1 MTALLEKAIAELK
14 SMPKEKQDFMAAFIL
29 ERMEEDWDEQMKE
42 DFAPGGKL
50 AWRVE
55 DGLNV
60 LREGRSVEGG
70 FLG

>member
-50 AWRVE
+50 AWMLE
-55 DGLNV
+55 EALND
-60 LREGRSVEGG
+60 LREGRTVEGG